1 MRVLVTGAA
10 GMLGTDLVPLLG
22 KEHSVAA
29 VDLADFD
36 ITDSIA
42 TSTAVTGSGAE
53 AVIHCAAFTD
63 VEKAETG
70 REAARAVNAIGS
82 RNVAAACR
90 KIGARLYLIS
100 TDFVFDGG
108 KGTPYVESDS
118 PNPLSEY
125 GRGKLEGE
133 KMAREQLGEKLS
145 VVRTAW
151 LYGAAGENFLTKL
164 LKFAAGG
171 NTVKVV
177 DDQFGS
183 PTWTVALAECL
194 VRMLN
199 AEAALPLYHAAC
211 EGRCSRLELA
221 REWFKLLELD
231 KIEVEPVSSGTFS
244 SAVKR
249 PADSSLAGTAL
260 ERGGIEGLPPW
271 REALK
276 RFAGLEGKELAK
288 QVMGG
293 R

>member
-36 ITDSIA
+36 ITDSA
-42 TSTAVTGSGAE
+42 STATAVTGSGAE

-70 REAARAVNAIGS
+70 REAAWAVNAIGS

-108 KGTPYVESDS
+108 KGAPYVESDS

-125 GRGKLEGE
+125 GRSKLEGE
-133 KMAREQLGEKLS
+133 KLAREQLGELLS

-164 LKFAAGG
+164 LQFATGG

-177 DDQFGS
+177 DDQYGS

-194 VRMLN
+194 VRMLQVG
-199 AEAALPLYHAAC
+199 AALPLYHAAC
-211 EGRCSRLELA
+211 AGRCSRFELA

-231 KIEVEPVSSGTFS
+231 NIEVEPVSSGTFP

-249 PADSSLAGTAL
+249 PADSSMAGAAL
-260 ERGGIEGLPPW
+260 ERSGIEGLPPW
-271 REALK
+271 HEALK

-293 R
+293 